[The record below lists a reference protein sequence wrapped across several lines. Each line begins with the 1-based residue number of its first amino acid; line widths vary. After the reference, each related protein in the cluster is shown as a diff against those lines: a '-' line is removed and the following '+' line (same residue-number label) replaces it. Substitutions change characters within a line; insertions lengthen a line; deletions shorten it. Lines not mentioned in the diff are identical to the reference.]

1 MLVLTRKID
10 ESIVIG
16 ENVEIKIISIDKG
29 MVKLGIDAPK
39 SISIV
44 RSELLKDIKELNI
57 ASSKTVDDDAIAK
70 LSAILKK

>member
-57 ASSKTVDDDAIAK
+57 ASSKRVDDDTISK